1 MLGTERGQT
10 LVSYSATLSDLQ
22 FSQQVY
28 SLSKANEVHMFGI
41 YVGKLYVNKQEDL
54 ETKLH

>member
-1 MLGTERGQT
+1 MLGTERGQAR
-10 LVSYSATLSDLQ
+10 VSYAATMSNLQ

-28 SLSKANEVHMFGI
+28 SLSKANEVHLFSI

-54 ETKLH
+54 YTKQH

>member
-1 MLGTERGQT
+1 MPAGHWERTKLT
-10 LVSYSATLSDLQ
+10 LVGLVYRYTCSL
-22 FSQQVY
+22 QVY

-54 ETKLH
+54 ETRLH